1 MLAPRDKRTA
11 YLHEFAIY
19 EIIVPLTF
27 YLTGRPPLSFFVLQ
41 GLGHIVSAAFV
52 NKFYWWYGKRS
63 PLLVSRALV
72 IAAGC
77 GWIGV
82 GYLVRKL

>member
-1 MLAPRDKRTA
+1 MLAPPDWRTT
-11 YLHEFAIY
+11 YLHELAIY

-27 YLTGRPPLSFFVLQ
+27 FLTGLPPLSFFVLQ
-41 GLGHIVSAAFV
+41 GLGHIPSAAFV
-52 NKFYWWYGKRS
+52 NKFFWWYAKRS
-63 PLLVSRALV
+63 SLTVSRALL

-82 GYLVRKL
+82 GYFVHK